1 MVIHHDKMAYG
12 KLDDLTEK
20 FGEDKLAR
28 MARMLSVGEAE
39 ESADGEEPEKGGT
52 AKASGKAADSANA
65 DDKANKAGE

>member
-52 AKASGKAADSANA
+52 AKASGKAVDEPKAGDNA
-65 DDKANKAGE
+65 DKTGE

>member
-1 MVIHHDKMAYG
+1 MAYG

-28 MARMLSVGEAE
+28 MARMLSGAAE
-39 ESADGEEPEKGGT
+39 ESAAGEEPEKGGT